1 MTNNTDDFLAHYGV
15 KGMKWGV
22 KKGVV
27 NGRLARTNKE
37 GKVRASRK
45 DARRRRQTMSD
56 KDLDKLV
63 KRLQQEK
70 QLKDLLD
77 ADLSPGRSATRK
89 ILLSATGVVASTAIT
104 GGAKYGIK
112 AALTKSFDLKEAAT
126 YVIPKPKK

>member
-1 MTNNTDDFLAHYGV
+1 MTKDAEEFLAHYGV

-27 NGRLARTNKE
+27 SGRMARTNKE
-37 GKVRASRK
+37 NKVRSSRK
-45 DARRRRQTMSD
+45 DARRRRQTLSD

-70 QLKDLLD
+70 QLKELLD

-89 ILLSATGVVASTAIT
+89 LLLGATGVVAAGALAGAGKYAIRA
-104 GGAKYGIK
+104 GM
-112 AALTKSFDLKEAAT
+112 TKSFDLKEAAS

>member
-1 MTNNTDDFLAHYGV
+1 MADPVEDFFAHYGV

-27 NGRLARTNKE
+27 NGRLVRTKKE
-37 GKVRASRK
+37 DKIRTSRK
-45 DARRRRQTMSD
+45 DARRRRQTLSD

-63 KRLQQEK
+63 NRLQQEK
-70 QLKDLLD
+70 KLKELLD

-89 ILLSATGVVASTAIT
+89 LLLGATGVVAA
-104 GGAKYGIK
+104 GALAGAGKYGIK
-112 AALTKSFDLKEAAT
+112 AAMTKSFDIKEAAS

>member
-89 ILLSATGVVASTAIT
+89 ILLSATGVVASTAIA
-104 GGAKYGIK
+104 GGGKYAIK
-112 AALTKSFDLKEAAT
+112 AAMTKSFDLKEAAT